1 MLVICLPAARG
12 GVCFMVKQH
21 LLSTDP
27 LQIQL
32 ARRSL
37 HQRTGEGVGGRRI
50 TKRKYE
56 G

>member
-1 MLVICLPAARG
+1 MLVICPPAARG
-12 GVCFMVKQH
+12 GVCFVVKQH
-21 LLSTDP
+21 LLSTDL

-32 ARRSL
+32 AHRSL
-37 HQRTGEGVGGRRI
+37 QQRTGEGVSGRI